1 MPQQVVDTGFDG
13 CGSVRVSYSPGA
25 TPTNSPPL
33 DDAEGR
39 YFLVDRTDP
48 AQALKIVLEHTL
60 ASDPYDQMYA
70 QGREIG
76 IYETYSNDQVV
87 QNPVDD
93 PILRYGRGPYTR
105 YVIEPSSESYSDGG
119 FRNITDRVVYRDA
132 SYQSFDDDGN
142 PILISLEAVSLS
154 VVVAISAHALFGTG
168 ANGPIFLDVQTTVS
182 DLTLRTGDG
191 RKIDWETGAVSDGW
205 SIIVYETYEWGDSE
219 LTRFRFDT
227 DPNPISVKC
236 LNSECDEDCIPIY
249 DSNDAFICICRDN
262 GEPNEIDDYDY
273 QPYEHNT
280 TQPHFNE
287 YQP

>member
-33 DDAEGR
+33 DDAEGH

-60 ASDPYDQMYA
+60 ASDPYELFAARCEGTISY
-70 QGREIG
+70 
-76 IYETYSNDQVV
+76 
-87 QNPVDD
+87 
-93 PILRYGRGPYTR
+93 
-105 YVIEPSSESYSDGG
+105 ESYVDGQILTNTNPSTPNAVGQGHYKRYADISHSDGG
-119 FRNITDRVVYRDA
+119 GSESVDREVYNERLVTT
-132 SYQSFDDDGN
+132 YDDDGN
-142 PILISLEAVSLS
+142 PIQTLQENFAFQLPISS
-154 VVVAISAHALFGTG
+154 ITIRPGQ
-168 ANGPIFLDVQTTVS
+168 PP
-182 DLTLRTGDG
+182 LTDTSSFSGHRIETIDG

-227 DPNPISVKC
+227 DPNPISVRC
-236 LNSECDEDCIPIY
+236 LNSECDEDCIPVY
-249 DSNDAFICICRDN
+249 DSNNAFICICRDN